1 MAKAHKLLRVQNDT
15 GEPINFT
22 VVLDNE
28 IKDLTSCTVNFI
40 MKSPTSVAINTGHT
54 ACTVVSATAGTCRY
68 DFQSGDLSEVGLY
81 TCDLQ
86 LTNSDS
92 TVVTEYAQYEITVR
106 AENG

>member
-1 MAKAHKLLRVQNDT
+1 MAANKLKRVTNDT

-22 VVLDNE
+22 VTLDNAV
-28 IKDLTSCTVNFI
+28 KDLTGCSVDFF
-40 MKSPTSVAINTGHT
+40 MKSPSGAAINAGHT
-54 ACTVVSATAGTCRY
+54 DCTIVDATLGTCRY
-68 DFQSGDLSEVGLY
+68 DFVAGDLAEEGLY

-92 TVVTEYAQYEITVR
+92 TIVTEYTEYDITVR

>member
-1 MAKAHKLLRVQNDT
+1 MAHKLKRVQNDT

-22 VVLDNE
+22 ILLDNVAQD
-28 IKDLTSCTVNFI
+28 IAGWTIDFI
-40 MKSPTSVAINTGHT
+40 MKSPTGVASNAGHT
-54 ACTVVSATAGTCRY
+54 ACAIDNATAGTCHY

-86 LTNSDS
+86 TTDTNGQ
-92 TVVTEYAQYEITVR
+92 VVTEYTPYDITVR